1 MKPIKKKNI
10 VIALIAVVVL
20 IAVLIAVF
28 SRGSDKPAEEETA
41 KPALTVTTVQPSQAS
56 LPIRL
61 TANGTI
67 TAWQEAIIGNES
79 NGLKLTEVRVNVGD
93 TVKRGQVLAT
103 FSPTSTKA
111 EVAQA
116 RASLMEAEA
125 NAADAQNNAERAKTL
140 ETTGALSAQ
149 QINQYLTTAQTAKA
163 RAEAARATLEA
174 QQLRLTQTEVLA
186 PDDGVISSRS
196 ATVGAVVGAGTELFR
211 MIRQGRLEWR
221 AEVTSEELGR
231 LAPGTMATIRAANGT
246 EVKGKVRMI
255 APTVDTNNRV
265 ALVYVDLLPTPPKV
279 PPVRAGMFA
288 SGAFELG
295 ESNAITV
302 PQQCVV
308 FRDGFSYVFRLNQD
322 NRVTQIKI
330 LPGRRIGDRVEVTE
344 GLAPEA
350 VIVQSGAGFLND
362 GDLVHVVE
370 QAPAPD
376 TPAATPD
383 TPAQPVSQPALQ
395 PTSQP
400 ISPQA
405 PAGMPV
411 PSDEAKAGAAT
422 NPPRATPGQND

>member
-1 MKPIKKKNI
+1 MKSIKKKNI

-20 IAVLIAVF
+20 IAVLIAIF
-28 SRGSDKPAEEETA
+28 SRGSDKPAAEETA

-231 LAPGTMATIRAANGT
+231 LAPGTGATIRAANGS

-255 APTVDTNNRV
+255 APTVDTSNRV
-265 ALVYVDLLPTPPKV
+265 ALVYVDLLPTAPKV
-279 PPVRAGMFA
+279 PPVRAGMFG

-308 FRDGFSYVFRLNQD
+308 IRDGFSYVFRLNAD
-322 NRVTQIKI
+322 KRVTQVKI
-330 LPGRRIGDRVEVTE
+330 LPGRRLGDRVEVIE
-344 GLAPEA
+344 GLAPDA

-362 GDLVHVVE
+362 GDLVHVVD
-370 QAPAPD
+370 QPPPLQ
-376 TPAATPD
+376 TPAAEPE
-383 TPAQPVSQPALQ
+383 TPAQPVAPR
-395 PTSQP
+395 
-400 ISPQA
+400 A
-405 PAGMPV
+405 PAPI
-411 PSDEAKAGAAT
+411 PSDESKANAVT
-422 NPPRATPGQND
+422 NPPRATPAVPGQTN